1 MNEGGIWNWSRKGHY
16 GRIIM
21 LVSKEVRIRRV
32 GRRKSNGNKT
42 GYIPISNSATMNNI
56 CKFLNNKRY

>member
-1 MNEGGIWNWSRKGHY
+1 MNEGGMWNRSKEGQY

-21 LVSKEVRIRRV
+21 TVTKKVRIRRV

-42 GYIPISNSATMNNI
+42 G
-56 CKFLNNKRY
+56 